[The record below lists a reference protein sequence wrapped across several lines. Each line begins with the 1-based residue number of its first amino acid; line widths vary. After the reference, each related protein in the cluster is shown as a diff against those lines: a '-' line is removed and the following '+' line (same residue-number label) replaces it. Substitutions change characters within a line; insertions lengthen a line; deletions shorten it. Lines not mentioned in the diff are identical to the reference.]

1 MVRFAVAV
9 QDKWLTSLREPRK
22 SHMEAPWPSMD
33 PHLLPMEAPR
43 TNKNNLIA
51 GRELSIMEGALEPCL
66 SLRDEGA
73 SSLGFSRP
81 SYLLWLP
88 SAKLVLSQ
96 ASSPTLLLL
105 SSTARR
111 SRQPKHAPVLHA
123 PSGLAC
129 DENCLYVADQSTHR
143 ILRLQLPSL
152 EPLGE
157 VGVAGD
163 GWCEL
168 TCPQG
173 LAIWENELF
182 VSDSHNHRV
191 VKYHPQLLEQIGQP
205 IGREGGG
212 EGEFCY
218 PHGLTVISIGPSSKL
233 VVADTHNHRV
243 QILEL
248 DGTFS
253 HTFGCHGS
261 MPGQLDEPVGCALD
275 V

>member
-1 MVRFAVAV
+1 
-9 QDKWLTSLREPRK
+9 
-22 SHMEAPWPSMD
+22 
-33 PHLLPMEAPR
+33 
-43 TNKNNLIA
+43 
-51 GRELSIMEGALEPCL
+51 MEGALEPCL

-105 SSTARR
+105 SSNARR

-143 ILRLQLPSL
+143 IHRLQLPSL
-152 EPLGE
+152 APLGE

-261 MPGQLDEPVGCALD
+261 LPGQLDEPVGCALD